1 MINISYKYR
10 IYPTESQK
18 QFFEKQFGMCRFIYN
33 YCLDL
38 QIKEYSLTQKK
49 IHKYELQKRITQ
61 LKKTESYKWLREGH
75 AQALNAETEH
85 LESAYVNFFKTKKGF
100 PKFKSK
106 HNNNKSYTIPQDTKL
121 IDNKLYLPKIKDEV
135 KIKLH
140 RPIIGEIKTCTITKT
155 STNKYYISINLKV
168 DKDYPKLKLIDES
181 QAVGLDLGIKT
192 FATLSDGTYIDNPKF
207 LKKSLR
213 KLKILSKRHSKK
225 VKGSKN
231 KEKSRLKL
239 ALLHEKVTNQRK
251 DFLHKTT
258 KMLVDNYD
266 TICLETLKA
275 KNMMKNHK
283 LAQAL
288 SDISI
293 GTFNTMIDYKS
304 KQQGVN
310 ILRIGQFEPSSRLC
324 SCGVINQNLTLKDRT
339 WTCSSC
345 NTTHDRDVLASNNI
359 KKFAFIKN
367 NNTVGTTEI

>member
-10 IYPTESQK
+10 IYPSEFQK

-61 LKKTESYKWLREGH
+61 LKKAESYEWLKEAF

-106 HNNNKSYTIPQDTKL
+106 HDNNKSYTIPQGTRFN
-121 IDNKLYLPKIKDEV
+121 DNKLFLPKIDGSI

-155 STNKYYISINLKV
+155 PTNKYYISINLKV
-168 DKDYPKLKLIDES
+168 DKDYPKLKPIDES

-192 FATLSDGTYIDNPKF
+192 FATLSDGTLINNPKF
-207 LKKSLR
+207 LKKSLK

-231 KEKSRLKL
+231 KDKSCLKL
-239 ALLHEKVTNQRK
+239 ALLHEKVSNQRK

-258 KMLVDNYD
+258 KMLVHNYD
-266 TICLETLKA
+266 TICIETLKA
-275 KNMMKNHK
+275 KNMIKNHK

-293 GTFNTMIDYKS
+293 GTFNTMIDYKA

-310 ILRIGQFEPSSRLC
+310 ILRIGQFEPSSKLC

-345 NTTHDRDVLASNNI
+345 NITHDRDVLASNNI